1 MNGAAPECEAAGA
14 VTNCAPPADP
24 LERRSEQCTS
34 QPSSKISVIGVAH
47 VKSEGVEGGEIKT
60 GAGRAHQA
68 EKSASQRCG
77 YRIAP

>member
-68 EKSASQRCG
+68 ENQQVKG
-77 YRIAP
+77 VGTE